1 MPRHTQPKQVQ
12 HAATDV
18 AIVIPP
24 EGPTQDLSFAG
35 ASPSLKELQAAVG
48 GYIEA
53 VPINGVSRTVLIV
66 NEEGLIHRLP
76 ENPRASQIAGRLIV
90 GTAILLPRK
99 LLD

>member
-1 MPRHTQPKQVQ
+1 MPRHTKPKQVQ
-12 HAATDV
+12 DRATDV

-24 EGPTQDLSFAG
+24 EGPTADFSFAG
-35 ASPSLKELQAAVG
+35 AMPTLKELQAAVG

-53 VPINGVSRTVLIV
+53 VAVNGVARVVLVV

-90 GTAILLPRK
+90 GTAVLLPRK